1 MSSQGV
7 YSTHEQHHCPRL
19 ADEEI
24 HDCLVPSVKMFVRIG
39 DVVLEPVLIAF
50 ELVLSCVGAI
60 KKQPGRLDYDHT
72 VTYEVR

>member
-1 MSSQGV
+1 
-7 YSTHEQHHCPRL
+7 
-19 ADEEI
+19 
-24 HDCLVPSVKMFVRIG
+24 MFVRIG